1 MMNMLKQ
8 RIKGVPIMSLFLL
21 TIQCKTVKKK
31 EIKPEEMK
39 AITISKSDY
48 GNM

>member
-8 RIKGVPIMSLFLL
+8 YIKRVLIMSLFLL
-21 TIQCKTVKKK
+21 TIQCKTVKKN
-31 EIKPEEMK
+31 ETKPKEMK